1 MDLNEIHIKVKGV
14 ITLAT
19 AKSAEVV
26 AKCPGCGGVLKDEIN
41 VLCDS
46 CMCKMS
52 TEVEY
57 ANHLAGVRKLRDGVR
72 MMLEGIRDL
81 YGIDPDD
88 ANFRETPER
97 VARLMMEMN
106 YGTSEQA
113 AIDILTSSSFPSSY
127 TGLIAS
133 DNIRC
138 YALCPHHM
146 VVVQLDVNIAYV
158 PGPKMVGL
166 SKIARFAETLG
177 ASMILQEEY
186 THRLATIFKEQT
198 QALGVGVIVVGK
210 HNCVAARGVKK
221 PDVDNITSEVNG
233 IFAMNSS
240 LKQEWMD
247 LVKMTKLL
255 RAN

>member
-1 MDLNEIHIKVKGV
+1 MTVK
-14 ITLAT
+14 TSKTTDASLR
-19 AKSAEVV
+19 
-26 AKCPGCGGVLKDEIN
+26 CPGCGARIEESADFDGMCEMCHCKLRTEI
-41 VLCDS
+41 
-46 CMCKMS
+46 
-52 TEVEY
+52 EY
-57 ANHLAGVRKLRDGVR
+57 ANDLSGVKLLRDGVR
-72 MMLEGIRDL
+72 MMLDGLHKL

-88 ANFRETPER
+88 ANFKDTPER

-106 YGTSEQA
+106 YGTNEQA
-113 AIDILTSSSFPSSY
+113 AKDILTSSAFPSSY

-158 PGPKMVGL
+158 PGPRMVGL
-166 SKIARFAETLG
+166 SKIARFAETLA

-186 THRLATIFKEQT
+186 THRLASLFKECT
-198 QALGVGVIVVGK
+198 DALGVGVIVVGK

-221 PDVDNITSEVNG
+221 PDVDNITSELNG
-233 IFAMNSS
+233 IFMMNSS

-247 LVKMTKLL
+247 LVKMTKML